1 MTSVVSNDRTKKP
14 IRSYESSDV
23 VQKRVSSSHVPSPK
37 DFMFG
42 KVLGEGAYA
51 KVVHARMKKSGK
63 DFAAKVMDKSFIKK
77 HGKIESVA
85 RESKLLRSF
94 KHQNIMPCF

>member
-51 KVVHARMKKSGK
+51 KVVHARMKQSGK

-77 HGKIESVA
+77 HGKISTDNSC
-85 RESKLLRSF
+85 RMIHRTRCL
-94 KHQNIMPCF
+94 